1 MGSMQSGIAET
12 ALPVDL
18 WRWDAWQIAQGIA
31 RGTISSREAV
41 TSCLARIDAENP
53 RINALTHINRD
64 SALHAADQADARR
77 AAGATL
83 GSLHGVPITIK
94 CNVDVAGEPTT
105 HGVVAKRD
113 QLAQTH
119 SPVVANLL
127 NAGAVIV
134 GRTNTPAFSMRWFT
148 ENALHGR
155 TLNPWRDDITPGGS
169 SGGASASVAAGMC
182 PMAHG
187 NDLAGSVRYPAY
199 ACGVAGLRPTAGRI
213 PSFTP
218 SSGELRTF
226 AAQSFA
232 VQGPIARSM
241 QDLRVSLAAMS
252 AADGR
257 DPNWVPAP
265 LAGPAIH
272 GPLKVAL
279 VDKIDGLP
287 IDSKVYEA
295 LQQSARWLTD
305 AGYVVER
312 VVPPEMR
319 EGFDIWMTIAMTEIS
334 TGFANAIDMYGD
346 DGARQALRG
355 MLARFGTDISL
366 EAYVQGFARRDR
378 LRRKWNAFFE
388 QYPLVLMPTSLDMPF
403 PWGLDQEGDD
413 TMSRML
419 DAQLPLKLVAA
430 LNFPGVSV
438 PTGVHDGVPVGVQLV
453 AGAFRED
460 LCLAAGEAIE
470 QRAQMPFAF

>member
-1 MGSMQSGIAET
+1 MQSGIAET
-12 ALPVDL
+12 TLPTDL
-18 WRWDAWQIAQGIA
+18 WRWDAWQIAQAIA

-64 SALHAADQADARR
+64 SALLAADQADAQR

-83 GSLHGVPITIK
+83 GTLHGVPITVK
-94 CNVDVAGEPTT
+94 CNVDVTGEPTT

-113 QLAQTH
+113 LLAQTH

-169 SGGASASVAAGMC
+169 SGGASAAVAAGMC

-199 ACGVAGLRPTAGRI
+199 ACGVVGLRPTAGRI

-226 AAQSFA
+226 AAQCFA
-232 VQGPIARSM
+232 VQGPIARSV
-241 QDLRVSLAAMS
+241 QDLRISLAAMS
-252 AADGR
+252 VADGR

-265 LAGPAIH
+265 LAGPAIT
-272 GPLKVAL
+272 GPIKVAL
-279 VDKIDGLP
+279 VDEIDGLP
-287 IDSKVYEA
+287 IDPKVYEA
-295 LQQSARWLTD
+295 LQQSARWLTE

-312 VVPPEMR
+312 VAPPEMR

-334 TGFANAIDMYGD
+334 TGFADAIDTYGD

-355 MLARFGTDISL
+355 MLARFGTDTSL
-366 EAYVQGFARRDR
+366 ETYVQGLARRDR

-388 QYPLVLMPTSLDMPF
+388 QYPVVLMPTSLDTPF
-403 PWGLDQEGDD
+403 RWGLDQEGDD
-413 TMSRML
+413 TMSRIL

>member
-1 MGSMQSGIAET
+1 MGSMRSGITET
-12 ALPVDL
+12 TLPTDL
-18 WRWDAWQIAQGIA
+18 WRWEAWQIAQAIA

-64 SALHAADQADARR
+64 SALLAADQADEQR
-77 AAGATL
+77 AAGVPL
-83 GSLHGVPITIK
+83 GVLHGVPVTVK
-94 CNVDVAGEPTT
+94 CNVDVSGEPTT

-113 QLAQTH
+113 LIAQTH
-119 SPVVANLL
+119 SPVVSNLL
-127 NAGAVIV
+127 KSGAVIV

-148 ENALHGR
+148 DNALHGR

-169 SGGASASVAAGMC
+169 SGGASAAVAAGMC
-182 PMAHG
+182 PVAHG

-213 PSFTP
+213 PSYTP

-226 AAQSFA
+226 AAQFYA
-232 VQGPIARSM
+232 VQGPIARSV
-241 QDLRVSLAAMS
+241 QDLRVSLEAMS

-265 LAGPAIH
+265 LVGPAIE

-279 VDKIDGLP
+279 VDEIEGMP
-287 IDSKVYEA
+287 IDAQVCEA
-295 LQQSARWLTD
+295 LQQSASWLED
-305 AGYVVER
+305 AGYIVER
-312 VVPPEMR
+312 VAPPEMR

-334 TGFANAIDMYGD
+334 TGFAQAVEVYGD
-346 DGARQALRG
+346 DGARNALQS
-355 MLARFGTDISL
+355 MLARFGNDVTL
-366 EAYVQGFARRDR
+366 ERYVQGLARRDR
-378 LRRKWNAFFE
+378 LRRKWNTFFE
-388 QYPLVLMPTSLDMPF
+388 QYPLVLMPTSLEMPLR
-403 PWGLDQEGDD
+403 WGMDQEGPE
-413 TMSRML
+413 TMSRIL

-430 LNFPGVSV
+430 LNFPGLSV

-453 AGAFRED
+453 SRAFRED

-470 QRAQMPFAF
+470 QRARMPLAF

>member
-1 MGSMQSGIAET
+1 MGNMQSWIAET
-12 ALPVDL
+12 TLPTDL
-18 WRWDAWQIAQGIA
+18 WRWEAWQLAQAIA

-53 RINALTHINRD
+53 RINAMTHINRD
-64 SALHAADQADARR
+64 SALRAADEADAQR
-77 AAGATL
+77 AAGVPL
-83 GSLHGVPITIK
+83 GVLHGVPVTVK
-94 CNVDVAGEPTT
+94 CNVDVTGEPTT
-105 HGVVAKRD
+105 HGVAAKRD
-113 QLAQTH
+113 LIAQKD

-127 NAGAVIV
+127 KAGAVIV

-155 TLNPWRDDITPGGS
+155 TLNPWHDDITPGGS
-169 SGGASASVAAGMC
+169 SGGASAAVAAGMC
-182 PMAHG
+182 PVAHG

-218 SSGELRTF
+218 SSGDLRTF

-232 VQGPIARSM
+232 VQGPIARSVK
-241 QDLRVSLAAMS
+241 DLRVSLAAMS

-265 LAGPAIH
+265 LVGPAIE
-272 GPLKVAL
+272 GPVKIAL
-279 VDKIDGLP
+279 VDEIDGLP
-287 IDSKVYEA
+287 IDPQVYEA
-295 LQQSARWLTD
+295 LQQSARWLTG
-305 AGYVVER
+305 AGYLVER
-312 VVPPEMR
+312 VAAPELR

-334 TGFANAIDMYGD
+334 TGFAEAVEIYGD
-346 DGARQALRG
+346 DGARHALRG
-355 MLARFGTDISL
+355 MLARFGTEVSL
-366 EAYVQGFARRDR
+366 EAYVQGLARRDR

-403 PWGLDQEGDD
+403 RWGLDQEGDD
-413 TMSRML
+413 TMSRIL

-430 LNFPGVSV
+430 LNFPGLSV

-470 QRAQMPFAF
+470 QRARMPSAF